1 MSTHVDDTNDEVAA
15 ADTGAVDTEAVD
27 AADTEPV
34 VAPDSD
40 RPQYSH
46 KMDLLYVKV
55 AAVLVVLTAIE
66 IYASYADFLDKAFL
80 PLMLSLMA
88 TKFLL
93 VVLFFMH
100 LRWDSKL
107 FGRMFWAG
115 ALLAVAVYVGALAT
129 FEYFAKA

>member
-1 MSTHVDDTNDEVAA
+1 MSTHVADDAHDEVTAVGLDG
-15 ADTGAVDTEAVD
+15 ADDLDTPD
-27 AADTEPV
+27 A
-34 VAPDSD
+34 D

-55 AAVLVVLTAIE
+55 AGVLVVLTGIE
-66 IYASYADFLDKAFL
+66 IYASYADYLDKAFL
-80 PLMLSLMA
+80 PLMLVLMVI
-88 TKFLL
+88 KFLL

-107 FGRMFWAG
+107 FGRLFWAG

-129 FEYFAKA
+129 FEFFAKA

>member
-1 MSTHVDDTNDEVAA
+1 MSTHVADDANDEVAA
-15 ADTGAVDTEAVD
+15 ADAAAVDAGALDTEAD
-27 AADTEPV
+27 
-34 VAPDSD
+34 APDAD

-55 AAVLVVLTAIE
+55 AGILVVLTAIE
-66 IYASYADFLDKAFL
+66 IYASYADYLDKAFL
-80 PLMLSLMA
+80 PLMLGLMA

>member
-1 MSTHVDDTNDEVAA
+1 
-15 ADTGAVDTEAVD
+15 
-27 AADTEPV
+27 
-34 VAPDSD
+34 
-40 RPQYSH
+40 
-46 KMDLLYVKV
+46 MDLLYVKV
-55 AAVLVVLTAIE
+55 AGVLVVLTALE
-66 IYASYADFLDKAFL
+66 VYASYADYLDKAFL
-80 PLMLSLMA
+80 PLMLALMS

-107 FGRMFWAG
+107 FGRLFWAG

>member
-1 MSTHVDDTNDEVAA
+1 MSTHVADDANDE
-15 ADTGAVDTEAVD
+15 EPPD
-27 AADTEPV
+27 A
-34 VAPDSD
+34 D

-55 AAVLVVLTAIE
+55 AGILVVLTAIE
-66 IYASYADFLDKAFL
+66 IYASYADYLDKAFL
-80 PLMLSLMA
+80 PLMLALMS

-107 FGRMFWAG
+107 FGRLFWAG

>member
-1 MSTHVDDTNDEVAA
+1 MSTHVADEANDEVA
-15 ADTGAVDTEAVD
+15 VAVD
-27 AADTEPV
+27 AVD
-34 VAPDSD
+34 APDAD

-55 AAVLVVLTAIE
+55 AVVLVVLTAIE
-66 IYASYADFLDKAFL
+66 IYASYADYLDKAFL
-80 PLMLSLMA
+80 PLMLGLMV

-107 FGRMFWAG
+107 FGRLFWAG

>member
-1 MSTHVDDTNDEVAA
+1 MSANDL
-15 ADTGAVDTEAVD
+15 VD
-27 AADTEPV
+27 ATVEPAD
-34 VAPDSD
+34 ADL
-40 RPQYSH
+40 PQYSPR
-46 KMDLLYVKV
+46 MDLVYIKV

-66 IYASYADFLDKAFL
+66 IYASYADYLDKAFL
-80 PLMLSLMA
+80 PIMLSLMV

-129 FEYFAKA
+129 FQYFAKV

>member
-1 MSTHVDDTNDEVAA
+1 MSSQLIEG
-15 ADTGAVDTEAVD
+15 TGAD
-27 AADTEPV
+27 
-34 VAPDSD
+34 APDAD
-40 RPQYSH
+40 QPQYSTH
-46 KMDLLYVKV
+46 SDLLYVKV

-66 IYASYADFLDKAFL
+66 IYASYADYLDKAFL
-80 PLMLSLMA
+80 PLMLGLMV

-107 FGRMFWAG
+107 FGRLFWAG

>member
-1 MSTHVDDTNDEVAA
+1 MSTHVADDANDEVAA
-15 ADTGAVDTEAVD
+15 ADAAAVDAGALDTEAD
-27 AADTEPV
+27 
-34 VAPDSD
+34 APDAD

-55 AAVLVVLTAIE
+55 AGVLVVLTALE
-66 IYASYADFLDKAFL
+66 VYASYADYLDKAFL
-80 PLMLSLMA
+80 PLMLALMS

-115 ALLAVAVYVGALAT
+115 ALLAVAVYVGTLAT

>member
-1 MSTHVDDTNDEVAA
+1 MSTHVDDANDEVAA
-15 ADTGAVDTEAVD
+15 AEAGAVDTEAVD
-27 AADTEPV
+27 AEGVD
-34 VAPDSD
+34 APDSA